1 MRVVAVRMKSMT
13 YSETSATGTNDDS
26 IVLMI
31 DDSVVTNTRLTL
43 IRKYELVRIENYF
56 NGSDSMFYGLKAE
69 IYDRNCDQSVDL
81 WPQFVRF
88 FESIAFLCCE
98 WHLSLCFL

>member
-43 IRKYELVRIENYF
+43 IRKYELVRIQNYF

-81 WPQFVRF
+81 WPQFVPL
-88 FESIAFLCCE
+88 EHLLSAACCE
-98 WHLSLCFL
+98 

>member
-31 DDSVVTNTRLTL
+31 DDSVVTDTRLTL
-43 IRKYELVRIENYF
+43 IRKYELVRIRNYF

-69 IYDRNCDQSVDL
+69 ICDRDFDQSVDL
-81 WPQFVRF
+81 WPQFVP
-88 FESIAFLCCE
+88 
-98 WHLSLCFL
+98 

>member
-1 MRVVAVRMKSMT
+1 MKSIT

-43 IRKYELVRIENYF
+43 IRKYELVRIQNYF
-56 NGSDSMFYGLKAE
+56 NGSDSMFYGLKVE
-69 IYDRNCDQSVDL
+69 IYDRNYDQCVDL
-81 WPQFVRF
+81 WPQFVP
-88 FESIAFLCCE
+88 SLQLLSTVCCE
-98 WHLSLCFL
+98 SHLTSTL